1 MEGNVKSKEDLTE
14 LARKVINSL
23 RPERL
28 QFWQVKEVLVLA
40 LKQVDKEAL
49 EMAVPES
56 TALLNHLFFLR
67 KNYLVK
73 MPDIVYILLNGSV
86 GCKLTAACYV

>member
-56 TALLNHLFFLR
+56 TAQ
-67 KNYLVK
+67 V
-73 MPDIVYILLNGSV
+73 D
-86 GCKLTAACYV
+86 